1 MRLLQGDFDQETV
14 YGDDPVTVARRW
26 QADGAELL
34 HVVDLDATRAGH
46 PMQMDL
52 VESLAGVMPLQM
64 GGGLRTAEDVQQA
77 FERGVERVVL
87 GTAALDR
94 NLIMELARMYADRL
108 VVALDT
114 RDGMV
119 AVQGWTELSGQT
131 MLDVAHHLREVGVQR
146 FLHTDVE
153 RDGTLTSPNYG
164 SLAPLIALGTPVIAS
179 GGVSSIEHVRRL
191 KSIGAEAAI
200 IGRALYE
207 GTVDLREAMAV
218 AG

>member
-52 VESLAGVMPLQM
+52 VESLADVMPLQM

-164 SLAPLIALGTPVIAS
+164 SLASLIALGTPVIAS

>member
-1 MRLLQGDFDQETV
+1 MRLVQGDFAKETV
-14 YGDDPVTVARRW
+14 YGDDPVTVAQRW
-26 QADGAELL
+26 RADGAELL
-34 HVVDLDATRAGH
+34 HVVDLDGTRAGR
-46 PMQMDL
+46 PMQLDL
-52 VESLAGVMPLQM
+52 VESLAGVMPVQM

-131 MLDVAHHLREVGVQR
+131 MLDVAHHLREVGVQC

-153 RDGTLTSPNYG
+153 RDGMLTSPNYG
-164 SLAPLIALGTPVIAS
+164 SLASLIALGTPVIAS

>member
-1 MRLLQGDFDQETV
+1 VRLLQGDFDQETV